1 MKTLYSLWYDIYKQS
16 ASLALSIQACM
27 YMVTTTDLKQFLD
40 NTTEKLTLKI
50 TPLSLVCII
59 YLP

>member
-16 ASLALSIQACM
+16 ASLALSIQAYM
-27 YMVTTTDLKQFLD
+27 YMVTTDLKLFPD

-50 TPLSLVCII
+50 TPLFLVCII